1 MTISVIIADDHQ
13 MMRDGLKAYL
23 QDKPEMDVV
32 GEAGDGITTLD
43 LVRELQPDILILDVG
58 MPDMDGIETA
68 KAITALGLPTKI
80 LALSMHSSKR
90 FVTEMLASGAS
101 GYILKEAAMKEIIK
115 AIDVVLSG
123 KTYLSASLV
132 DMVVEDYVLRISPE
146 GKSELSKL
154 TPRETEI
161 LQLIVDGKS
170 SKEIASDLNISIKTA
185 DAHRLQ
191 IMRKLNINNVVEL
204 IKFAI
209 RMGMTEA

>member
-1 MTISVIIADDHQ
+1 MGISVIIADDHR
-13 MMRDGLKAYL
+13 MMRDGLKVYL
-23 QDKPEMDVV
+23 QDKPSIEVI
-32 GEAGDGITTLD
+32 GEAGDGNTTID
-43 LVRELQPDILILDVG
+43 LVRELEPDILILDVA

-68 KAITALGLPTKI
+68 KAITKMGLATKI

-90 FVTEMLASGAS
+90 YVSEMLASGAS
-101 GYILKEAAMKEIIK
+101 GYILKEAAMREIIR

-132 DMVVEDYVLRISPE
+132 DMVVEDYVLRVSPE
-146 GKSELSKL
+146 KKSELSKL
-154 TPRETEI
+154 TPREKEI

-170 SKEIASDLNISIKTA
+170 SKEIAYDLNISIKTA
-185 DAHRLQ
+185 DAHKLQ
-191 IMRKLNINNVVEL
+191 IMRKLGFSNVVEL